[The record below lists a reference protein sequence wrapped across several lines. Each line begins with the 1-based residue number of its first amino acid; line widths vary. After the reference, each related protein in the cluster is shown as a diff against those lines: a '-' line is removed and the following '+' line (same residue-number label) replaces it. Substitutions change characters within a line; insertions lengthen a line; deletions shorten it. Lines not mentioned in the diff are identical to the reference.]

1 LDVVYLLQ
9 NTNYS
14 IYPKLLVYTT
24 YLKIIE
30 PMEEIFLKNF
40 SIRKKILTLIT
51 SAVIFLLILSGT
63 GFYYINDMAKK
74 SKEMYDESLLPIQ
87 HLGQIRTDIRAMD
100 AFVLELM
107 ITMDTK
113 RNAELQANI
122 QERAKNIEEAIVKF
136 EDTYSGNED
145 KRKLLESI
153 KSNLDGYFSTM
164 TEVIDLASKNRNK
177 EAYSLYTTSM
187 HDFREKVASDAR
199 DLMTIC
205 SEDAKQLN
213 KENEQSLYT
222 TMLISAIL
230 TVLAII
236 SFITLATWIGRLI
249 VNPVKELQANM
260 LKAGDGDLTVQGTYS
275 SKDEIG
281 QLTQSFNS
289 MINNIRNTVTK
300 VTETANHVAAA
311 SEELNANAAET
322 TKATEMVANTM
333 ETIAHGSVE
342 QLKNVSNTFNTVN
355 ELSTG
360 VQQVA
365 GNAQSVSELSK
376 DSLSLVINGM
386 NAANQ
391 MNVQMIDITDRVKGL
406 SEVVDLLGKRSYE
419 IGQIIDSITAIA
431 EQTNLLALNAAIEAA
446 RAGEHGKGFAV
457 VADEVRKLAEQS
469 AVSSNQIEVLISETQ
484 KDTQKAVES
493 MKLVTTEVTE
503 GIKTTE
509 NTRTT
514 FASIQSAIQSVS
526 MQVEEVSAAVE
537 QMAAGTEEIVGS
549 MNTIHSVTQSTTAGT
564 ESVSATSEEQ
574 MASMEEI
581 SSSAYALANLAE
593 ELRDLAAQFRV

>member
-1 LDVVYLLQ
+1 MKNL
-9 NTNYS
+9 S
-14 IYPKLLVYTT
+14 I
-24 YLKIIE
+24 
-30 PMEEIFLKNF
+30 
-40 SIRKKILTLIT
+40 KKKMLTLIT
-51 SAVIFLLILSGT
+51 SAVIFLLIISGV
-63 GFYYINDMAKK
+63 GLYYINDMAKK
-74 SKEMYDESLLPIQ
+74 TNEMYDESLLPIQ
-87 HLGQIRTDIRAMD
+87 YIGQLRTDIRAMD
-100 AFVLELM
+100 SFVLELM
-107 ITMDTK
+107 INMDK
-113 RNAELQANI
+113 NRNTELQNNI
-122 QERAKNIEEAIVKF
+122 SERVEKIKDSIMKF
-136 EDTYSGNED
+136 EATYSGHED
-145 KRKLLESI
+145 ERKLFESL
-153 KSNLDGYFSTM
+153 KSNLDEYFGTM
-164 TEVIDLASKNRNK
+164 TEVIDLASKNRNE

-187 HDFREKVASDAR
+187 HDSREKVATNAR
-199 DLMTIC
+199 DLMTIS

-213 KENEQSLYT
+213 EANKQSLFT
-222 TMLISAIL
+222 TILISNIL
-230 TVLAII
+230 SGVAII
-236 SFITLATWIGRLI
+236 FFIILATWIRRLI

-300 VTETANHVAAA
+300 VTETANQVAAA
-311 SEELNANAAET
+311 SEELNVNAAET
-322 TKATEMVANTM
+322 TKATEMVASTM

-342 QLKNVSNTFNTVN
+342 QLNNVSNTFNTVN

-365 GNAQSVSELSK
+365 GNAQAVTELSG
-376 DSLSLVINGM
+376 DSFSLVINGI
-386 NAANQ
+386 NAADQ
-391 MNVQMIDITDRVKGL
+391 MNQQMMDITERVNGL
-406 SEVVDLLGKRSYE
+406 SDVVDLLGKRSND
-419 IGQIIDSITAIA
+419 IGQIIDSISAIA

-493 MKLVTTEVTE
+493 MNLVTAGVNE

-514 FASIQSAIQSVS
+514 FSAIQGAFQRVT
-526 MQVEEVSAAVE
+526 MQVEEVSAMVE
-537 QMAAGTEEIVGS
+537 QMATGTEEIVGS
-549 MNTIHSVTQSTTAGT
+549 MNTIHSITKSTTAGT
-564 ESVSATSEEQ
+564 ESISAATEEQ
-574 MASMEEI
+574 TASMEEI

>member
-1 LDVVYLLQ
+1 
-9 NTNYS
+9 
-14 IYPKLLVYTT
+14 
-24 YLKIIE
+24 
-30 PMEEIFLKNF
+30 MKNF
-40 SIRKKILTLIT
+40 SIKQKILTLIT
-51 SAVIFLLILSGT
+51 SAVIFLLIISGG

-74 SKEMYDESLLPIQ
+74 SSVMYEESLLPIQ
-87 HLGQIRTDIRAMD
+87 YLGQIRTDIRAMD
-100 AFVLELM
+100 SFVLELM

-113 RNAELQANI
+113 RNTELKANVT
-122 QERAKNIEEAIVKF
+122 ERSQNIEESIVEFK
-136 EDTYSGNED
+136 DSYSGNED
-145 KRKLLESI
+145 ERKLLESI
-153 KSNLDGYFSTM
+153 QSNLDGYFSTM
-164 TEVIDLASKNRNK
+164 TEVIDLASKNRND

-187 HDFREKVASDAR
+187 QDFREKVANDAR
-199 DLMTIC
+199 DLMIIC

-213 KENEQSLYT
+213 KANEQSLYT

-236 SFITLATWIGRLI
+236 FFITLATWISRLI

-260 LKAGDGDLTVQGTYS
+260 LQAGDGDLTVQGTYS

-281 QLTQSFNS
+281 QLTQSFNT

-342 QLKNVSNTFNTVN
+342 QLKNVSNTANTVN

-365 GNAQSVSELSK
+365 GNAQAVSELSG

-391 MNVQMIDITDRVKGL
+391 MNQQMMDITERVNGL
-406 SEVVDLLGKRSYE
+406 SEVVDLLGKRSNE

-493 MKLVTTEVTE
+493 MKLVTAEITE

-514 FASIQSAIQSVS
+514 FASIQDAIQSVT

-549 MNTIHSVTQSTTAGT
+549 MNTIHSISKSTTAGT
-564 ESVSATSEEQ
+564 ESISATTEEQ

-593 ELRDLAAQFRV
+593 ELRDLAGQFRV

>member
-1 LDVVYLLQ
+1 
-9 NTNYS
+9 
-14 IYPKLLVYTT
+14 
-24 YLKIIE
+24 
-30 PMEEIFLKNF
+30 MEEIFLKNL

-51 SAVIFLLILSGT
+51 SAVIFLLIISGG
-63 GFYYINDMAKK
+63 GFYYINNMAKK
-74 SKEMYDESLLPIQ
+74 STEMYDESLLPIQ
-87 HLGQIRTDIRAMD
+87 YIGQIRIDIRAMD
-100 AFVLELM
+100 SFILELM
-107 ITMDTK
+107 ITLDTK
-113 RNAELQANI
+113 RNAQLQANI
-122 QERAKNIEEAIVKF
+122 TDRAQSIKEAIVNF
-136 EDTYSGNED
+136 EDTYSGSKD
-145 KRKLLESI
+145 KQKLLESI

-164 TEVIDLASKNRNK
+164 TEVIDLASKNRNE
-177 EAYSLYTTSM
+177 EAYSKYTTAM
-187 HDFREKVASDAR
+187 DDFREKVATDAR

-205 SEDAKQLN
+205 SEDAKQLDEEN
-213 KENEQSLYT
+213 KQSLFT
-222 TMLISAIL
+222 TILVSATL

-236 SFITLATWIGRLI
+236 LFITLATWIGRLI
-249 VNPVKELQANM
+249 VNPIKELQANM

-311 SEELNANAAET
+311 SEELNVNAAET

-342 QLKNVSNTFNTVN
+342 QLNSVSNTVNTVN

-365 GNAQSVSELSK
+365 GNAQAVTELSG
-376 DSLSLVINGM
+376 DSLSLVINGI

-391 MNVQMIDITDRVKGL
+391 MNQQMLDITERVNGL
-406 SEVVDLLGKRSYE
+406 SEVVDLLGKRSND

-431 EQTNLLALNAAIEAA
+431 QQTNLLALNAAIEAA
-446 RAGEHGKGFAV
+446 RAGEHGNGFAV

-484 KDTQKAVES
+484 KDTLKAVES
-493 MKLVTTEVTE
+493 MKLVTVGVNE

-514 FASIQSAIQSVS
+514 FASIQGAIQSVT

-537 QMAAGTEEIVGS
+537 QMAAGTEEIVSS
-549 MNTIHSVTQSTTAGT
+549 MNTIHSITKSTTAGT
-564 ESVSATSEEQ
+564 ESISATTEEQ
-574 MASMEEI
+574 TASMEEI
-581 SSSAYALANLAE
+581 SSSANTLANMAE

>member
-1 LDVVYLLQ
+1 
-9 NTNYS
+9 
-14 IYPKLLVYTT
+14 
-24 YLKIIE
+24 
-30 PMEEIFLKNF
+30 LKNL

-51 SAVIFLLILSGT
+51 SAVIFLLIISGV
-63 GFYYINDMAKK
+63 GFYYIEDMAKK
-74 SKEMYDESLLPIQ
+74 SSQMYDKSLLPIQ
-87 HLGQIRTDIRAMD
+87 YIGQLRADIRAID
-100 AFVLELM
+100 SFVLELM
-107 ITMDTK
+107 ITTDAN
-113 RNAELQANI
+113 RNTDLQTNI
-122 QERAKNIEEAIVKF
+122 SERTEKLNDSIMKF
-136 EDTYSGNED
+136 EASYNGNED

-164 TEVIDLASKNRNK
+164 TEVIDLASKNRNE
-177 EAYSLYTTSM
+177 EAYSLYTTAM
-187 HDFREKVASDAR
+187 GDYREKVANEAR
-199 DLMTIC
+199 NLMTIC

-213 KENEQSLYT
+213 KENKQSLST
-222 TMLISAIL
+222 TILVSAIL
-230 TVLAII
+230 SVLAII
-236 SFITLATWIGRLI
+236 FFITLATWIARLI

-289 MINNIRNTVTK
+289 MLNNIRNTVTK
-300 VTETANHVAAA
+300 VTETANHVAEA
-311 SEELNANAAET
+311 SEELNVNAAET

-342 QLKNVSNTFNTVN
+342 QLNNVSNTVNTVN

-365 GNAQSVSELSK
+365 GNAQAVTELSG
-376 DSLSLVINGM
+376 DSLSLVINGI

-391 MNVQMIDITDRVKGL
+391 MNQQMMDITERVNGL
-406 SEVVDLLGKRSYE
+406 SEVVDLLGKRSND

-446 RAGEHGKGFAV
+446 RAGEHGNGFAV

-493 MKLVTTEVTE
+493 MKLVTAGVNE

-514 FASIQSAIQSVS
+514 FASIQGAIQSVT

-549 MNTIHSVTQSTTAGT
+549 MNTIHSITKSTTAGT
-564 ESVSATSEEQ
+564 ESISATTEEQ
-574 MASMEEI
+574 TASMEEI

>member
-1 LDVVYLLQ
+1 
-9 NTNYS
+9 
-14 IYPKLLVYTT
+14 
-24 YLKIIE
+24 
-30 PMEEIFLKNF
+30 MKNL

-51 SAVIFLLILSGT
+51 SAVVFLLIISFN

-74 SKEMYDESLLPIQ
+74 SSEMYDESLLPIEYISQ
-87 HLGQIRTDIRAMD
+87 LRSNFSDVDSYI
-100 AFVLELM
+100 LELM
-107 ITMDTK
+107 ITKDAN
-113 RNAELQANI
+113 RNTELLANI
-122 QERAKNIEEAIVKF
+122 SKSGESIRDLLIKF
-136 EDTYSGNED
+136 EDSYTGKED
-145 KRKLLESI
+145 EKELLESL

-164 TEVIDLASKNRNK
+164 TNIINLANKNQNE
-177 EAYSLYTTSM
+177 EAYSAYT
-187 HDFREKVASDAR
+187 KASD
-199 DLMTIC
+199 DLIKKVETDTDKLIALC
-205 SEDAKQLN
+205 VDDADQLN
-213 KENEQSLYT
+213 KINEQNQST

-230 TVLAII
+230 SVLAII
-236 SFITLATWIGRLI
+236 FFITLATWIARLI
-249 VNPVKELQANM
+249 VNPLKELQATM

-289 MINNIRNTVTK
+289 MINNIRTTVTK
-300 VTETANHVAAA
+300 VNETANHVASA
-311 SEELNANAAET
+311 SEELNANAEET
-322 TKATEMVANTM
+322 TKATEMVAITM

-342 QLKNVSNTFNTVN
+342 QLNNVSSTVNTVN

-365 GNAQSVSELSK
+365 GNAQAVTELSG
-376 DSLSLVINGM
+376 DSLSLVINGID
-386 NAANQ
+386 AANQ
-391 MNVQMIDITDRVKGL
+391 MNQQMIDITERVNDL
-406 SEVVDLLGKRSYE
+406 SEVVNLLGKRSND

-469 AVSSNQIEVLISETQ
+469 AASSNQIEVLISETQ

-493 MKLVTTEVTE
+493 MKLVTVGVNE

-514 FASIQSAIQSVS
+514 FAAIQGAIQDVT

-549 MNTIHSVTQSTTAGT
+549 MNTIHSITKSTTAGT
-564 ESVSATSEEQ
+564 ESISATTEEQ
-574 MASMEEI
+574 TASMEEI
-581 SSSAYALANLAE
+581 SSSAYALANLAD
-593 ELRDLAAQFRV
+593 ELRNLAAQFRV

>member
-1 LDVVYLLQ
+1 
-9 NTNYS
+9 
-14 IYPKLLVYTT
+14 
-24 YLKIIE
+24 
-30 PMEEIFLKNF
+30 MKNL
-40 SIRKKILTLIT
+40 SIRRKILTLIT
-51 SAVIFLLILSGT
+51 SAVMFLLIISGV
-63 GFYYINDMAKK
+63 GFYYIEDMAKK
-74 SKEMYDESLLPIQ
+74 SSEMYDKSLLPIQ
-87 HLGQIRTDIRAMD
+87 YIGQLRADIRAID
-100 AFVLELM
+100 SFVLELM
-107 ITMDTK
+107 ITTDAN
-113 RNAELQANI
+113 RNTDLQTNI
-122 QERAKNIEEAIVKF
+122 SERTEKLNDSIMKF
-136 EDTYSGNED
+136 EASYNGNED

-164 TEVIDLASKNRNK
+164 TEVIDLASKNRNE
-177 EAYSLYTTSM
+177 EAYSLYTTAM
-187 HDFREKVASDAR
+187 GDFREKVANEAR
-199 DLMTIC
+199 NLMTIC

-213 KENEQSLYT
+213 TENKQSLST
-222 TMLISAIL
+222 TILVSAIL
-230 TVLAII
+230 SVLAII
-236 SFITLATWIGRLI
+236 FFITLATWIARLI

-300 VTETANHVAAA
+300 VSETANHVAEA
-311 SEELNANAAET
+311 SEELNINAAET

-342 QLKNVSNTFNTVN
+342 QLNNVSNTVNTVN

-365 GNAQSVSELSK
+365 GNAQAVTELSG
-376 DSLSLVINGM
+376 DSLSLVINGI

-391 MNVQMIDITDRVKGL
+391 MNQQMMDITERVNGL
-406 SEVVDLLGKRSYE
+406 SEVVDLLGKRSNE

-446 RAGEHGKGFAV
+446 RAGEHGNGFAV

-493 MKLVTTEVTE
+493 MKLVTAGVNE

-514 FASIQSAIQSVS
+514 FASIQGAIQSVT

-549 MNTIHSVTQSTTAGT
+549 MNTIHSITKSTTAGT
-564 ESVSATSEEQ
+564 ESISATTEEQ

>member
-1 LDVVYLLQ
+1 MKNL
-9 NTNYS
+9 S
-14 IYPKLLVYTT
+14 IK
-24 YLKIIE
+24 
-30 PMEEIFLKNF
+30 
-40 SIRKKILTLIT
+40 KKILTLIT
-51 SAVIFLLILSGT
+51 SAVIFLLIISSG

-74 SKEMYDESLLPIQ
+74 SSEMYDESLLPIQ
-87 HLGQIRTDIRAMD
+87 YIGQARTDIRAMD
-100 AFVLELM
+100 SFVLELM
-107 ITMDTK
+107 INTDAND
-113 RNAELQANI
+113 NAELKTMI
-122 QERAKNIEEAIVKF
+122 SERAESIKDSIVKF
-136 EDTYSGNED
+136 EAIYNGDED
-145 KRKLLESI
+145 EQKLLKSL
-153 KSNLDGYFSTM
+153 KSNVDDYFSTM
-164 TEVIDLASKNRNK
+164 ADVIDLASKNRK
-177 EAYSLYTTSM
+177 DEAYSMYTTILD
-187 HDFREKVASDAR
+187 DFAENMASDAR
-199 DLMTIC
+199 NLMTQS
-205 SEDAKQLN
+205 SEDANQLN
-213 KENEQSLYT
+213 EENKQSLFT
-222 TMLISAIL
+222 TMLISSIL
-230 TVLAII
+230 SVVAII
-236 SFITLATWIGRLI
+236 FFTTLAAWIARLI

-260 LKAGDGDLTVQGTYS
+260 LKAGNGDLTVQGTYS

-289 MINNIRNTVTK
+289 MLNNIHNTVTK

-311 SEELNANAAET
+311 SDELNANAAET

-342 QLKNVSNTFNTVN
+342 QLKNISNTFNTVN

-365 GNAQSVSELSK
+365 GNAQAVSELSK
-376 DSLSLVINGM
+376 DSLSLVINGID
-386 NAANQ
+386 AANQ
-391 MNVQMIDITDRVKGL
+391 MNEQMIDITERVNGL

-484 KDTQKAVES
+484 KDTHKAVES

-514 FASIQSAIQSVS
+514 FASIQGAIQSVT

-549 MNTIHSVTQSTTAGT
+549 MNTIHSVSKSTTAGT
-564 ESVSATSEEQ
+564 ESISATTEEQ

>member
-1 LDVVYLLQ
+1 
-9 NTNYS
+9 
-14 IYPKLLVYTT
+14 
-24 YLKIIE
+24 
-30 PMEEIFLKNF
+30 MKNF

-51 SAVIFLLILSGT
+51 SAVIFLLIISGG
-63 GFYYINDMAKK
+63 GFYYINDMAQKTK
-74 SKEMYDESLLPIQ
+74 SMYSESLLPIQ
-87 HLGQIRTDIRAMD
+87 YIGQIRTDTRAMD
-100 AFVLELM
+100 AFLLELM
-107 ITMDTK
+107 ITLDSK

-122 QERAKNIEEAIVKF
+122 TERTQSIEELIGKF
-136 EDTYSGNED
+136 EDSYTGKED
-145 KRKLLESI
+145 EKKLLESI
-153 KSNLDGYFSTM
+153 KSNLDEYISAM
-164 TEVIDLASKNRNK
+164 TEVRDLASKNRNE
-177 EAYSLYTTSM
+177 EAYSLYTTDM
-187 HDFREKVASDAR
+187 DNYREQVATDAR
-199 DLMTIC
+199 NLMTLC
-205 SEDAKQLN
+205 SKDANELN
-213 KENEQSLYT
+213 EANKKSLST
-222 TMLISAIL
+222 TILVTAIL
-230 TVLAII
+230 TIIAII
-236 SFITLATWIGRLI
+236 SFVTLAIWIGRLI
-249 VNPVKELQANM
+249 VNPVKGLQANM
-260 LKAGDGDLTVQGTYS
+260 LKAGEGDLTVQGTYS

-311 SEELNANAAET
+311 SEELNVNAAET

-342 QLKNVSNTFNTVN
+342 QLNNVSNTFNTVN

-365 GNAQSVSELSK
+365 GNAQAVSELSR
-376 DSLSLVINGM
+376 DSLSLVITGI

-391 MNVQMIDITDRVKGL
+391 MNEQMIDITDRVNGL

-493 MKLVTTEVTE
+493 MKLVTTEVTA

-514 FASIQSAIQSVS
+514 FASIQGAIQSVT

-549 MNTIHSVTQSTTAGT
+549 MNTIHSVTKSTTAGT
-564 ESVSATSEEQ
+564 ESISATSEEQ

>member
-1 LDVVYLLQ
+1 
-9 NTNYS
+9 
-14 IYPKLLVYTT
+14 
-24 YLKIIE
+24 
-30 PMEEIFLKNF
+30 LKNL
-40 SIRKKILTLIT
+40 SIRRKILTLIT
-51 SAVIFLLILSGT
+51 SAVIFLLIISGI
-63 GFYYINDMAKK
+63 GFYYIEDMAKK
-74 SKEMYDESLLPIQ
+74 SSQMYDKSLLPIQ
-87 HLGQIRTDIRAMD
+87 YIGQLRADIRAID
-100 AFVLELM
+100 SFVLELM
-107 ITMDTK
+107 ITTDAN
-113 RNAELQANI
+113 RNTDLQANI
-122 QERAKNIEEAIVKF
+122 SERTEKLNDSIMKF
-136 EDTYSGNED
+136 EASYNGNED

-153 KSNLDGYFSTM
+153 KSNLDSYFSTM
-164 TEVIDLASKNRNK
+164 TEVIDLASKNRNE
-177 EAYSLYTTSM
+177 EAYSLYTTAM
-187 HDFREKVASDAR
+187 GDYREKVANEAR
-199 DLMTIC
+199 NLMTIC

-213 KENEQSLYT
+213 KENKQSLST
-222 TMLISAIL
+222 TILVSAIL
-230 TVLAII
+230 SVLAII
-236 SFITLATWIGRLI
+236 LFITLATWIARLI

-260 LKAGDGDLTVQGTYS
+260 LKAGDGDLTIQGTYS

-289 MINNIRNTVTK
+289 MLNNIRNTVTK
-300 VTETANHVAAA
+300 VTETANHVAEA
-311 SEELNANAAET
+311 SEELNVNAAET

-342 QLKNVSNTFNTVN
+342 QLNNVSNTVNTVN

-365 GNAQSVSELSK
+365 GNAQAVTELSG
-376 DSLSLVINGM
+376 DSLSMVINGI

-391 MNVQMIDITDRVKGL
+391 MNQQMMDITERVNGL
-406 SEVVDLLGKRSYE
+406 SEVVDLLGKRSND

-446 RAGEHGKGFAV
+446 RAGEHGNGFAV

-493 MKLVTTEVTE
+493 MKLVTAGVNE

-514 FASIQSAIQSVS
+514 FASIQGAIQSVT

-549 MNTIHSVTQSTTAGT
+549 MNTIHSITKSTTAGT
-564 ESVSATSEEQ
+564 ESISATTEEQ

>member
-1 LDVVYLLQ
+1 
-9 NTNYS
+9 
-14 IYPKLLVYTT
+14 
-24 YLKIIE
+24 
-30 PMEEIFLKNF
+30 MKNF
-40 SIRKKILTLIT
+40 SIKQKILTLIT
-51 SAVIFLLILSGT
+51 SAVIFLLIISGG
-63 GFYYINDMAKK
+63 GFYYINDMAKRTK
-74 SKEMYDESLLPIQ
+74 DMYEESLLPIQ
-87 HLGQIRTDIRAMD
+87 YLGQIRTDIRAMD
-100 AFVLELM
+100 SFVLELM

-113 RNAELQANI
+113 RNTELQSNI
-122 QERAKNIEEAIVKF
+122 TDRSQNIEESIVEFK
-136 EDTYSGNED
+136 DSYSGNED
-145 KRKLLESI
+145 ERKLLESI
-153 KSNLDGYFSTM
+153 QSNLDGYFSTM
-164 TEVIDLASKNRNK
+164 TEVVDLASKNRNE

-187 HDFREKVASDAR
+187 QDFREKVANDAR
-199 DLMTIC
+199 DLMIIC
-205 SEDAKQLN
+205 SDDAEQLN
-213 KENEQSLYT
+213 KANEESLYT

-230 TVLAII
+230 TVIAII
-236 SFITLATWIGRLI
+236 FFIALATWISRLI

-281 QLTQSFNS
+281 QLTLSFNS
-289 MINNIRNTVTK
+289 MLNNIRTTVTK

-342 QLKNVSNTFNTVN
+342 QLNNVSNTVNTVN

-365 GNAQSVSELSK
+365 GNAQAVTELSG
-376 DSLSLVINGM
+376 DSLSLVIHGID
-386 NAANQ
+386 AANQ
-391 MNVQMIDITDRVKGL
+391 MNQQMMDITERVNGL
-406 SEVVDLLGKRSYE
+406 SEVVDVLGKRSNE

-469 AVSSNQIEVLISETQ
+469 AISSNQIEVLISETQ

-493 MKLVTTEVTE
+493 MKLVTTGVNE

-514 FASIQSAIQSVS
+514 FASIQDAIQNVT

-549 MNTIHSVTQSTTAGT
+549 MNTIHSITRSTTAGT
-564 ESVSATSEEQ
+564 ESISASSEEQ
-574 MASMEEI
+574 MAAMEEI
-581 SSSAYALANLAE
+581 SSSAYSLASLAE

>member
-1 LDVVYLLQ
+1 
-9 NTNYS
+9 
-14 IYPKLLVYTT
+14 
-24 YLKIIE
+24 
-30 PMEEIFLKNF
+30 MKNL
-40 SIRKKILTLIT
+40 SIRRKILTLIT
-51 SAVIFLLILSGT
+51 SAVIFLLIISGV
-63 GFYYINDMAKK
+63 GFYYIEDMAKK
-74 SKEMYDESLLPIQ
+74 SSQMYDKSLLPIQ
-87 HLGQIRTDIRAMD
+87 YIGQLRADIRAID
-100 AFVLELM
+100 SFVLELM
-107 ITMDTK
+107 ITTDAN
-113 RNAELQANI
+113 RNTDLQTNI
-122 QERAKNIEEAIVKF
+122 SERTEKLNDSIMKF
-136 EDTYSGNED
+136 EASYNGNED

-164 TEVIDLASKNRNK
+164 TEVIDLASKNRNE
-177 EAYSLYTTSM
+177 EAYSLYTTAM
-187 HDFREKVASDAR
+187 GDYREKVANEAR
-199 DLMTIC
+199 NLMTIC

-213 KENEQSLYT
+213 KENKQSLST
-222 TMLISAIL
+222 TILVSAIL
-230 TVLAII
+230 SVLAII
-236 SFITLATWIGRLI
+236 FFITLATWIARLI

-289 MINNIRNTVTK
+289 MLNNIRNTVTK
-300 VTETANHVAAA
+300 VTETANHVAEA
-311 SEELNANAAET
+311 SEELNVNAAET

-342 QLKNVSNTFNTVN
+342 QLNNVSNTVNTVN

-365 GNAQSVSELSK
+365 GNAQAVTELSG
-376 DSLSLVINGM
+376 DSLSLVINGI

-391 MNVQMIDITDRVKGL
+391 MNQQMMDITERVNGL
-406 SEVVDLLGKRSYE
+406 SEVVDLLGKRSND

-446 RAGEHGKGFAV
+446 RAGEHGNGFAV

-493 MKLVTTEVTE
+493 MKLVTAGVNE

-514 FASIQSAIQSVS
+514 FASIQGAIQSVT

-549 MNTIHSVTQSTTAGT
+549 MNTIHSITKSTTAGT
-564 ESVSATSEEQ
+564 ESISATTEEQ
-574 MASMEEI
+574 TASMEEI

>member
-1 LDVVYLLQ
+1 
-9 NTNYS
+9 
-14 IYPKLLVYTT
+14 
-24 YLKIIE
+24 
-30 PMEEIFLKNF
+30 MKNF
-40 SIRKKILTLIT
+40 SIRKKMLTLIT
-51 SAVIFLLILSGT
+51 SAVIFLLIISSV
-63 GFYYINDMAKK
+63 GFYYINDMSEKT
-74 SKEMYDESLLPIQ
+74 SEMYNESLLPIQ
-87 HLGQIRTDIRAMD
+87 YIGQLRTDNRAMD

-107 ITMDTK
+107 ITTDANSDAN

-122 QERAKNIEEAIVKF
+122 TERAQSIKESIVKF
-136 EDTYSGNED
+136 EDSYNGKED
-145 KRKLLESI
+145 ARKLLESL
-153 KSNLDGYFSTM
+153 KSNLDGYKSTM
-164 TEVIDLASKNRNK
+164 TDVIDLASKNQN
-177 EAYSLYTTSM
+177 EDAYSIYSTTL
-187 HDFREKVASDAR
+187 DAFLEKGATDAR
-199 DLMTIC
+199 NLMTLC
-205 SEDAKQLN
+205 SEDAKQIN
-213 KENEQSLYT
+213 KINKQNQFN

-230 TVLAII
+230 SVVAIIFFIILAIWI
-236 SFITLATWIGRLI
+236 SRLI

-281 QLTQSFNS
+281 QLSQSFNS

-333 ETIAHGSVE
+333 ETIAHGSVD
-342 QLKNVSNTFNTVN
+342 QLNSVSNTVNTVN

-365 GNAQSVSELSK
+365 RNAQAVSELSG
-376 DSLSLVINGM
+376 DSLSLVINGID
-386 NAANQ
+386 AANQ
-391 MNVQMIDITDRVKGL
+391 MNQQMMDITERVNGL
-406 SEVVDLLGKRSYE
+406 SEVVYVLGKRSNE

-446 RAGEHGKGFAV
+446 RAGEHGNGFAV

-484 KDTQKAVES
+484 KDTQTAVES
-493 MKLVTTEVTE
+493 MKLVTAEITE

-514 FASIQSAIQSVS
+514 FASIQDAIQSVT

-549 MNTIHSVTQSTTAGT
+549 MNTIHSITKSTSAGT
-564 ESVSATSEEQ
+564 ESISAASEEQ

>member
-1 LDVVYLLQ
+1 
-9 NTNYS
+9 
-14 IYPKLLVYTT
+14 
-24 YLKIIE
+24 
-30 PMEEIFLKNF
+30 MKNL
-40 SIRKKILTLIT
+40 SIRRKILTLIT
-51 SAVIFLLILSGT
+51 SAVMFLLIISGV
-63 GFYYINDMAKK
+63 GFYYIEDMAKK
-74 SKEMYDESLLPIQ
+74 SSEMYDKSLLPIQ
-87 HLGQIRTDIRAMD
+87 YIGQLRADIRAID
-100 AFVLELM
+100 SFVLELM
-107 ITMDTK
+107 ITTDAN
-113 RNAELQANI
+113 RNTDLQTNI
-122 QERAKNIEEAIVKF
+122 SERTEKLNDSIMKF
-136 EDTYSGNED
+136 EASYNGNED

-164 TEVIDLASKNRNK
+164 TEVIDLASKNRNE
-177 EAYSLYTTSM
+177 EAYSLYTTAM
-187 HDFREKVASDAR
+187 GDYREKVANEAR
-199 DLMTIC
+199 NLMTIC

-213 KENEQSLYT
+213 TENKQSLST
-222 TMLISAIL
+222 TILVSAIL
-230 TVLAII
+230 SVLAII
-236 SFITLATWIGRLI
+236 FFITLATWIARLI

-300 VTETANHVAAA
+300 VTETANHVAEA
-311 SEELNANAAET
+311 SEELNVNAAET

-342 QLKNVSNTFNTVN
+342 QLNNVSNTVNTVN

-365 GNAQSVSELSK
+365 GNAQAVTELSG
-376 DSLSLVINGM
+376 DSLSLVINGI

-391 MNVQMIDITDRVKGL
+391 MNQQMMDITERVNGL
-406 SEVVDLLGKRSYE
+406 SEVVDLLGKRSND
-419 IGQIIDSITAIA
+419 IGQIIDSITTIA

-446 RAGEHGKGFAV
+446 RAGEHGNGFAV

-469 AVSSNQIEVLISETQ
+469 AVSSSQIEVLISETQ
-484 KDTQKAVES
+484 KDTQNAVES
-493 MKLVTTEVTE
+493 MKLVTAGVNE

-514 FASIQSAIQSVS
+514 FASIQGAIQSVT

-549 MNTIHSVTQSTTAGT
+549 MNTIHSITKSTTSGT
-564 ESVSATSEEQ
+564 ESISATTEEQ

>member
-1 LDVVYLLQ
+1 
-9 NTNYS
+9 
-14 IYPKLLVYTT
+14 
-24 YLKIIE
+24 
-30 PMEEIFLKNF
+30 MKNL

-51 SAVIFLLILSGT
+51 SAVIFLLIISGG
-63 GFYYINDMAKK
+63 GFYNINDMAKR
-74 SKEMYDESLLPIQ
+74 SSEMYDESLLPIQ
-87 HLGQIRTDIRAMD
+87 YIGQIRTDNRAMD

-107 ITMDTK
+107 ITLDPK

-122 QERAKNIEEAIVKF
+122 TERAQSIKESIVKF
-136 EDTYSGNED
+136 EDSYNGQENE
-145 KRKLLESI
+145 RKLLESL
-153 KSNLDGYFSTM
+153 KSNLDGYMSAM
-164 TEVIDLASKNRNK
+164 TDVIDLAGKNQN
-177 EAYSLYTTSM
+177 EDAYSIYSTTL
-187 HDFREKVASDAR
+187 DAFLEKAAADAR
-199 DLMTIC
+199 NLMTLC
-205 SEDAKQLN
+205 SEDANKLN
-213 KENEQSLYT
+213 EENKQSLFT
-222 TMLISAIL
+222 TMIISAIL
-230 TVLAII
+230 SVVAII
-236 SFITLATWIGRLI
+236 FFITLATWIGRLI

-311 SEELNANAAET
+311 SEELNVNAAET
-322 TKATEMVANTM
+322 TKATEMVASTM

-342 QLKNVSNTFNTVN
+342 QLNNVSNTVNTVN

-365 GNAQSVSELSK
+365 GNAQAVTELSG
-376 DSLSLVINGM
+376 DSLSLVINGI

-391 MNVQMIDITDRVKGL
+391 MNQQMIDITDRVKGL
-406 SEVVDLLGKRSYE
+406 SEVVDLLGKRSNE

-484 KDTQKAVES
+484 KDTHKAVES
-493 MKLVTTEVTE
+493 MKLVTAEVTE

-514 FASIQSAIQSVS
+514 FASIQGAIQSVT

-549 MNTIHSVTQSTTAGT
+549 MNTIHSITKSTTAGT
-564 ESVSATSEEQ
+564 ESISATTEEQ

-593 ELRDLAAQFRV
+593 ELRDMAAQFRV

>member
-1 LDVVYLLQ
+1 MKNL
-9 NTNYS
+9 S
-14 IYPKLLVYTT
+14 IK
-24 YLKIIE
+24 
-30 PMEEIFLKNF
+30 
-40 SIRKKILTLIT
+40 RKILTLIT
-51 SAVIFLLILSGT
+51 SAVIFLLIISGG

-74 SKEMYDESLLPIQ
+74 SSEMYNELLLPIQ
-87 HLGQIRTDIRAMD
+87 NIGEIRTDIRAMD
-100 AFVLELM
+100 SFILELM
-107 ITMDTK
+107 ITKDAN
-113 RNAELQANI
+113 RNADLQTNI
-122 QERAKNIEEAIVKF
+122 SERAESIKDSIVKF
-136 EDTYSGNED
+136 EASFNENED
-145 KRKLLESI
+145 EQKLLESL
-153 KSNLDGYFSTM
+153 KSNVDGYLSTM
-164 TEVIDLASKNRNK
+164 ADVIDLASQNQND
-177 EAYSLYTTSM
+177 EAYSMYTTTLF
-187 HDFREKVASDAR
+187 DFGVNMASDAR
-199 DLMTIC
+199 NLMTLC
-205 SEDAKQLN
+205 SEHANQLN
-213 KENEQSLYT
+213 ETNKQNQFT
-222 TMLISAIL
+222 TMLITVIL
-230 TVLAII
+230 SVVAII
-236 SFITLATWIGRLI
+236 LFITLALWIGRLI

-281 QLTQSFNS
+281 QLTQSFNT

-342 QLKNVSNTFNTVN
+342 QLNNVSNTVNTVN

-365 GNAQSVSELSK
+365 GNAQAVSELSG
-376 DSLSLVINGM
+376 DSLSLVINGI

-391 MNVQMIDITDRVKGL
+391 MNQQMMDITERVKGL
-406 SEVVDLLGKRSYE
+406 SEVVDLLGKRSNE
-419 IGQIIDSITAIA
+419 IGQIIDSITEIA

-446 RAGEHGKGFAV
+446 RAGDHGKGFAV

-484 KDTQKAVES
+484 KDTHKAVES
-493 MKLVTTEVTE
+493 MKLVTTEVKE

-514 FASIQSAIQSVS
+514 FASIQGAIQSVT

-549 MNTIHSVTQSTTAGT
+549 MNTIHSITKSTTAGT
-564 ESVSATSEEQ
+564 ETISATSEEQ

>member
-1 LDVVYLLQ
+1 
-9 NTNYS
+9 
-14 IYPKLLVYTT
+14 
-24 YLKIIE
+24 
-30 PMEEIFLKNF
+30 MKNL

-51 SAVIFLLILSGT
+51 SAVAFLLIISFD

-74 SKEMYDESLLPIQ
+74 SSEMYDESLLPIQ
-87 HLGQIRTDIRAMD
+87 YIGQLRSDMGDID
-100 AFVLELM
+100 SYILELM
-107 ITMDTK
+107 ITTDAN
-113 RNAELQANI
+113 RNTELQAHI
-122 QERAKNIEEAIVKF
+122 SKSSESIKDLLMKF
-136 EDTYSGNED
+136 EDSYTGKED
-145 KRKLLESI
+145 EQKLVESL
-153 KSNLDGYFSTM
+153 KSNRDRYFNTM
-164 TEVIDLASKNRNK
+164 ADIIDLASKNRNE
-177 EAYSLYTTSM
+177 EAYSLYTKVS
-187 HDFREKVASDAR
+187 DDLIEKVETDT
-199 DLMTIC
+199 DKLMTLC
-205 SEDAKQLN
+205 ADDADQLN
-213 KENEQSLYT
+213 KINEENQST

-230 TVLAII
+230 SVLAII
-236 SFITLATWIGRLI
+236 FFITLAAWIARLI

-289 MINNIRNTVTK
+289 MLNNIRNTVTK
-300 VTETANHVAAA
+300 VTETANHVASA

-322 TKATEMVANTM
+322 TKATEMVASTM

-342 QLKNVSNTFNTVN
+342 QLNNVSNTVNTVN

-360 VQQVA
+360 VQQIA
-365 GNAQSVSELSK
+365 GNAQAVTELSG
-376 DSLSLVINGM
+376 DSLSLVINGID
-386 NAANQ
+386 AANQ
-391 MNVQMIDITDRVKGL
+391 MNQQMMDITERVNGL
-406 SEVVDLLGKRSYE
+406 SEVVDVLGKRSND

-431 EQTNLLALNAAIEAA
+431 QQTNLLALNAAIEAA
-446 RAGEHGKGFAV
+446 RAGEHGNGFAV

-493 MKLVTTEVTE
+493 MKLVTAGVNE

-514 FASIQSAIQSVS
+514 FASIQGAIQNVT
-526 MQVEEVSAAVE
+526 MQVETVSAAVQ

-549 MNTIHSVTQSTTAGT
+549 MNTVHSITQSTTAST
-564 ESVSATSEEQ
+564 KSISATTEEQ
-574 MASMEEI
+574 TASMEEI

-593 ELRDLAAQFRV
+593 ELRGLAAQFRV

>member
-1 LDVVYLLQ
+1 
-9 NTNYS
+9 
-14 IYPKLLVYTT
+14 
-24 YLKIIE
+24 
-30 PMEEIFLKNF
+30 MEEIFLKNL

-51 SAVIFLLILSGT
+51 SAVAFLLIISFD

-74 SKEMYDESLLPIQ
+74 SSEMYDESLLPIEYISQ
-87 HLGQIRTDIRAMD
+87 LRSNFSDVDSYI
-100 AFVLELM
+100 LELM
-107 ITMDTK
+107 ITKDAN
-113 RNAELQANI
+113 RNTELLANI
-122 QERAKNIEEAIVKF
+122 SKSGESIRDLLIKF
-136 EDTYSGNED
+136 EDSYTGKED
-145 KRKLLESI
+145 EKELLESL

-164 TEVIDLASKNRNK
+164 TNIINLANKNQNE
-177 EAYSLYTTSM
+177 EAYSAYT
-187 HDFREKVASDAR
+187 KASD
-199 DLMTIC
+199 DLIKKVETDTDKLIALC
-205 SEDAKQLN
+205 VDDADQLN
-213 KENEQSLYT
+213 KINEQNQST

-230 TVLAII
+230 SVLAII
-236 SFITLATWIGRLI
+236 FFITLATWIARLI
-249 VNPVKELQANM
+249 VNPVKELQATM

-289 MINNIRNTVTK
+289 MLNNIRNTVTK
-300 VTETANHVAAA
+300 VNETANHVASA
-311 SEELNANAAET
+311 SEELNANAEET
-322 TKATEMVANTM
+322 TKATEMVAITM

-342 QLKNVSNTFNTVN
+342 QLNNVSSTVNTVN

-365 GNAQSVSELSK
+365 GNAQAVTELSG
-376 DSLSLVINGM
+376 DSLSLVINGID
-386 NAANQ
+386 AANQ
-391 MNVQMIDITDRVKGL
+391 MNQQMIDITERVNDL
-406 SEVVDLLGKRSYE
+406 SEVVNLLGKRSND

-469 AVSSNQIEVLISETQ
+469 AASSNKIEVLISETQ

-493 MKLVTTEVTE
+493 MKLVTVGVNE

-514 FASIQSAIQSVS
+514 FAAIQGAIQDVT

-549 MNTIHSVTQSTTAGT
+549 MNTIHSITKSTTAGT
-564 ESVSATSEEQ
+564 ESISATTEEQ
-574 MASMEEI
+574 TASMEEI
-581 SSSAYALANLAE
+581 SSSAYALANLAD
-593 ELRDLAAQFRV
+593 ELRNLAAQFRV

>member
-1 LDVVYLLQ
+1 
-9 NTNYS
+9 
-14 IYPKLLVYTT
+14 
-24 YLKIIE
+24 
-30 PMEEIFLKNF
+30 MKNL

-51 SAVIFLLILSGT
+51 SAVAFLLIISFD

-74 SKEMYDESLLPIQ
+74 SSEMYDESLLPIQ
-87 HLGQIRTDIRAMD
+87 YISQLGSNFSDVDSYI
-100 AFVLELM
+100 LELM
-107 ITMDTK
+107 ITTDAN
-113 RNAELQANI
+113 RNTELQTNI
-122 QERAKNIEEAIVKF
+122 SKSGESIRDLLIKF
-136 EDTYSGNED
+136 EDSYTGKDDE
-145 KRKLLESI
+145 KELLESL

-164 TEVIDLASKNRNK
+164 KNIINLANNNQNE
-177 EAYSLYTTSM
+177 EAYSAYT
-187 HDFREKVASDAR
+187 KASD
-199 DLMTIC
+199 DLIKKVETDTDKLISLC
-205 SEDAKQLN
+205 VDDADQLN
-213 KENEQSLYT
+213 KINEQNQST

-230 TVLAII
+230 SVLAII
-236 SFITLATWIGRLI
+236 FFITLATWIARLI
-249 VNPVKELQANM
+249 VNPVKELQATM

-300 VTETANHVAAA
+300 VNETANHVAAA
-311 SEELNANAAET
+311 SEELNANAEET
-322 TKATEMVANTM
+322 TKATEMVAITM

-342 QLKNVSNTFNTVN
+342 QLNNVSSTVNTVN

-365 GNAQSVSELSK
+365 GNAQAVTELSG

-386 NAANQ
+386 NAADQ
-391 MNVQMIDITDRVKGL
+391 MNQQMMDITERVNDL
-406 SEVVDLLGKRSYE
+406 SEVVNLLGKRSND

-469 AVSSNQIEVLISETQ
+469 AASSNKIEVLISETQ

-493 MKLVTTEVTE
+493 MKLVTVGVNE

-514 FASIQSAIQSVS
+514 FAAIQGAIQDVT

-549 MNTIHSVTQSTTAGT
+549 MNTIHSITKSTTAGT
-564 ESVSATSEEQ
+564 ESISATTEEQ
-574 MASMEEI
+574 TASMEEI
-581 SSSAYALANLAE
+581 SSSAYALANLAD

>member
-1 LDVVYLLQ
+1 
-9 NTNYS
+9 
-14 IYPKLLVYTT
+14 
-24 YLKIIE
+24 
-30 PMEEIFLKNF
+30 MKNL

-51 SAVIFLLILSGT
+51 SAVIFLLIISGV
-63 GFYYINDMAKK
+63 GFYYIEDMAKK
-74 SKEMYDESLLPIQ
+74 SSEMYDKSLLPIQ
-87 HLGQIRTDIRAMD
+87 YIGQLRTDIRAID
-100 AFVLELM
+100 SFVLELM
-107 ITMDTK
+107 ITTDAN
-113 RNAELQANI
+113 RNTDLQTNI
-122 QERAKNIEEAIVKF
+122 SERTEKLNDSIMKF
-136 EDTYSGNED
+136 EASYNGNED

-164 TEVIDLASKNRNK
+164 TEVIDLASKNRNE
-177 EAYSLYTTSM
+177 EAYSLYTTAM
-187 HDFREKVASDAR
+187 GDYREKVANEAR
-199 DLMTIC
+199 NLMTIC

-213 KENEQSLYT
+213 KENKQSLST
-222 TMLISAIL
+222 TILVSAIL
-230 TVLAII
+230 SVLAII
-236 SFITLATWIGRLI
+236 FFITLATWIARLI

-300 VTETANHVAAA
+300 VTETANHVAEA
-311 SEELNANAAET
+311 SEELNVNAAET

-342 QLKNVSNTFNTVN
+342 QLNNVSNTVNTVN

-365 GNAQSVSELSK
+365 GNAQAVTELSGE
-376 DSLSLVINGM
+376 SLSLVINGIT
-386 NAANQ
+386 AANQ
-391 MNVQMIDITDRVKGL
+391 MNQQIMDITERVNGL
-406 SEVVDLLGKRSYE
+406 SEVVDLLGKRSND

-446 RAGEHGKGFAV
+446 RAGEHGNGFAV

-493 MKLVTTEVTE
+493 MKLVTAGVNE

-514 FASIQSAIQSVS
+514 FASIQGAIQSVT

-549 MNTIHSVTQSTTAGT
+549 MNTIHSITKSTTAGT
-564 ESVSATSEEQ
+564 ESISATTEEQ

>member
-1 LDVVYLLQ
+1 
-9 NTNYS
+9 
-14 IYPKLLVYTT
+14 
-24 YLKIIE
+24 
-30 PMEEIFLKNF
+30 MRNF

-51 SAVIFLLILSGT
+51 SAVIFLLIISG
-63 GFYYINDMAKK
+63 GSFYYINDMAKK
-74 SKEMYDESLLPIQ
+74 SSKMYDESLLPIQ
-87 HLGQIRTDIRAMD
+87 YIGLLGTDISEID
-100 AFVLELM
+100 SNILELM
-107 ITMDTK
+107 ITTDAN
-113 RNAELQANI
+113 RNTELQA
-122 QERAKNIEEAIVKF
+122 AISDRRESIKDLLKKF
-136 EDTYSGNED
+136 EDSYSGKED
-145 KRKLLESI
+145 EQKLLESLTF
-153 KSNLDGYFSTM
+153 NLDGYLNSM
-164 TEVIDLASKNRNK
+164 TDIVDLASKNQNK
-177 EAYSLYTTSM
+177 EAYSVYIGTS
-187 HDFREKVASDAR
+187 DDLRKKVVSDA
-199 DLMTIC
+199 DKLMDQC
-205 SEDAKQLN
+205 SSDADQLN
-213 KENEQSLYT
+213 KENKQSLST

-230 TVLAII
+230 SVVAII
-236 SFITLATWIGRLI
+236 LFITLATWIARLI
-249 VNPVKELQANM
+249 VNPVKEMQANM

-300 VTETANHVAAA
+300 VTETANHVASA

-333 ETIAHGSVE
+333 ETIAHGSIE
-342 QLKNVSNTFNTVN
+342 QLNNVSNTVNTIN

-365 GNAQSVSELSK
+365 GNAQAVSALSG
-376 DSLSLVINGM
+376 DSLTLVINGID
-386 NAANQ
+386 AANQ
-391 MNVQMIDITDRVKGL
+391 MNQQMTDITVQVNGL
-406 SEVVDLLGKRSYE
+406 SEIVDLLGKRSNE

-469 AVSSNQIEVLISETQ
+469 AVSSNQIEMLISETQ
-484 KDTQKAVES
+484 KDTHKAVES
-493 MKLVTTEVTE
+493 MKLVTAEITE

-514 FASIQSAIQSVS
+514 FASIQDAIQSVT

-549 MNTIHSVTQSTTAGT
+549 MNTIHSITKSTTAGT
-564 ESVSATSEEQ
+564 ENISATSEEQ
-574 MASMEEI
+574 IASMQEI

-593 ELRDLAAQFRV
+593 ELRDLASQFRV

>member
-1 LDVVYLLQ
+1 
-9 NTNYS
+9 
-14 IYPKLLVYTT
+14 
-24 YLKIIE
+24 
-30 PMEEIFLKNF
+30 MEEIFLKNL

-51 SAVIFLLILSGT
+51 SAVAFLLIISFN

-74 SKEMYDESLLPIQ
+74 SSEMYDESLLPIEYISQ
-87 HLGQIRTDIRAMD
+87 LRSNFSDVDSYI
-100 AFVLELM
+100 LELM
-107 ITMDTK
+107 ITKDAN
-113 RNAELQANI
+113 RNTELLANI
-122 QERAKNIEEAIVKF
+122 SKSGESIRDLLIKF
-136 EDTYSGNED
+136 EDSYTGKED
-145 KRKLLESI
+145 EKELLESL

-164 TEVIDLASKNRNK
+164 TNIINLANKNQNE
-177 EAYSLYTTSM
+177 EAYSAYT
-187 HDFREKVASDAR
+187 KASD
-199 DLMTIC
+199 DLIKKVETDTDKLIALC
-205 SEDAKQLN
+205 VDDADQLN
-213 KENEQSLYT
+213 KINEQNQST

-230 TVLAII
+230 SVLAII
-236 SFITLATWIGRLI
+236 FFITLATWIARLI
-249 VNPVKELQANM
+249 VNPVKELQATM

-289 MINNIRNTVTK
+289 MLNNIRNTVTK
-300 VTETANHVAAA
+300 VNETANHVASA
-311 SEELNANAAET
+311 SEELNANAEET
-322 TKATEMVANTM
+322 TKATEMVAITM

-342 QLKNVSNTFNTVN
+342 QLNNVSSTVNTVN

-365 GNAQSVSELSK
+365 GNAQAVTELSG
-376 DSLSLVINGM
+376 DSLSLVINGID
-386 NAANQ
+386 AANQ
-391 MNVQMIDITDRVKGL
+391 MNQQMIDITERVNDL
-406 SEVVDLLGKRSYE
+406 SEVVNLLGKRSND

-469 AVSSNQIEVLISETQ
+469 AASSNKIEVLISETQ

-493 MKLVTTEVTE
+493 MKLVTVGVNE

-514 FASIQSAIQSVS
+514 FAAIQGAIQDVT

-549 MNTIHSVTQSTTAGT
+549 MNTIHSITKSTTAGT
-564 ESVSATSEEQ
+564 ESISATTEEQ
-574 MASMEEI
+574 TASMEEI
-581 SSSAYALANLAE
+581 SSSAYALANLAD
-593 ELRDLAAQFRV
+593 ELRNLAAQFRV

>member
-1 LDVVYLLQ
+1 
-9 NTNYS
+9 
-14 IYPKLLVYTT
+14 
-24 YLKIIE
+24 
-30 PMEEIFLKNF
+30 MKNL

-51 SAVIFLLILSGT
+51 SAVAFLLIISFD

-74 SKEMYDESLLPIQ
+74 SSEMYDESLLPIQ
-87 HLGQIRTDIRAMD
+87 YISHLRSDFSDVDSYI
-100 AFVLELM
+100 LELM
-107 ITMDTK
+107 ITTDAN
-113 RNAELQANI
+113 RNTELQANI
-122 QERAKNIEEAIVKF
+122 SKSGESIRDLIIKF
-136 EDTYSGNED
+136 EDSYTGKED
-145 KRKLLESI
+145 EKKLLESL

-164 TEVIDLASKNRNK
+164 TNIINLANKNQNE
-177 EAYSLYTTSM
+177 EAYSAYTKAS
-187 HDFREKVASDAR
+187 DNLIEKVETDTDKLLALCADDA
-199 DLMTIC
+199 D
-205 SEDAKQLN
+205 QLN
-213 KENEQSLYT
+213 KINEQNQST

-230 TVLAII
+230 SVIAII
-236 SFITLATWIGRLI
+236 FFITLATWIARLI
-249 VNPVKELQANM
+249 VNPIKELQATM

-289 MINNIRNTVTK
+289 MLNNIRNTVKK
-300 VTETANHVAAA
+300 VNETANHVASA

-322 TKATEMVANTM
+322 TKATEMIASTM
-333 ETIAHGSVE
+333 ETIAYGSVE
-342 QLKNVSNTFNTVN
+342 QLNNVSSTVNTVN

-360 VQQVA
+360 VQQIA
-365 GNAQSVSELSK
+365 GNAQAVTELSG
-376 DSLSLVINGM
+376 DSLSLVINGID
-386 NAANQ
+386 AANQ
-391 MNVQMIDITDRVKGL
+391 MNQQMMDITERVNGL
-406 SEVVDLLGKRSYE
+406 SEVVDVLGKRSND

-493 MKLVTTEVTE
+493 MKLVTTGVNE

-509 NTRTT
+509 NTRST
-514 FASIQSAIQSVS
+514 FASIQGAIQNVT
-526 MQVEEVSAAVE
+526 MQVETVSAAVE

-549 MNTIHSVTQSTTAGT
+549 MNTIHSVTKSTTAST
-564 ESVSATSEEQ
+564 ESISATTEEQ
-574 MASMEEI
+574 TASMEEI
-581 SSSAYALANLAE
+581 SSSAYALANLAD

>member
-1 LDVVYLLQ
+1 MKNL
-9 NTNYS
+9 S
-14 IYPKLLVYTT
+14 IK
-24 YLKIIE
+24 
-30 PMEEIFLKNF
+30 
-40 SIRKKILTLIT
+40 RKILTLIT
-51 SAVIFLLILSGT
+51 SAVIFLLIISSCS
-63 GFYYINDMAKK
+63 FYYINDMAKK
-74 SKEMYDESLLPIQ
+74 SNAMYNESLLPIQ
-87 HLGQIRTDIRAMD
+87 YIGQLRTDIRAMD
-100 AFVLELM
+100 SFVLELM
-107 ITMDTK
+107 IITTEVTRIADLQTNISK
-113 RNAELQANI
+113 RTESI
-122 QERAKNIEEAIVKF
+122 KDSIVKF
-136 EDTYSGNED
+136 EASYNGNVEE
-145 KRKLLESI
+145 RKLLESLKPNI
-153 KSNLDGYFSTM
+153 DGYFNAM
-164 TEVIDLASKNRNK
+164 TDVIDLASQNKNT
-177 EAYSLYTTSM
+177 EAYSMYITTLA
-187 HDFREKVASDAR
+187 DFRENMANDAR
-199 DLMTIC
+199 DLMTLC
-205 SEDAKQLN
+205 SEHANELN
-213 KENEQSLYT
+213 NINEQNKFT
-222 TMLISAIL
+222 TLLISITL
-230 TVLAII
+230 SVVAII
-236 SFITLATWIGRLI
+236 FFITLATWVVRLI
-249 VNPVKELQANM
+249 VNPIKELQANM

-275 SKDEIG
+275 STDEIG

-342 QLKNVSNTFNTVN
+342 QLNNVSSTVNTVN

-365 GNAQSVSELSK
+365 GNAQAVTELSG
-376 DSLSLVINGM
+376 DSLSLVINGI

-391 MNVQMIDITDRVKGL
+391 MNQQMMDITERVNGL
-406 SEVVDLLGKRSYE
+406 SEVVDVLGKRSNE

-431 EQTNLLALNAAIEAA
+431 EQTNLLSLNAAIEAA

-469 AVSSNQIEVLISETQ
+469 AISSNQIEVLISETQ

-493 MKLVTTEVTE
+493 MKLVTTGVNE

-514 FASIQSAIQSVS
+514 FATIQGAIQSVT

-549 MNTIHSVTQSTTAGT
+549 MNTIHSITKSTTAGT
-564 ESVSATSEEQ
+564 ESISATTEEQ

-593 ELRDLAAQFRV
+593 ELRDMAAQFRV

>member
-1 LDVVYLLQ
+1 
-9 NTNYS
+9 
-14 IYPKLLVYTT
+14 
-24 YLKIIE
+24 
-30 PMEEIFLKNF
+30 MKNL

-51 SAVIFLLILSGT
+51 SAVIFLLIISGV
-63 GFYYINDMAKK
+63 GFYYIEDMAKK
-74 SKEMYDESLLPIQ
+74 SSQMYDKSLLPIQ
-87 HLGQIRTDIRAMD
+87 YIGQLRADIRAID
-100 AFVLELM
+100 SFVLELM
-107 ITMDTK
+107 ITTDAN
-113 RNAELQANI
+113 RNTDLQTNI
-122 QERAKNIEEAIVKF
+122 SERTEKLNDSIMKF
-136 EDTYSGNED
+136 EASYNGNED

-164 TEVIDLASKNRNK
+164 TEVIDLASKNRNE
-177 EAYSLYTTSM
+177 EAYSLYTTAM
-187 HDFREKVASDAR
+187 GDYREKVANEAR
-199 DLMTIC
+199 NLMTIC

-213 KENEQSLYT
+213 KENKQSLST
-222 TMLISAIL
+222 TILVSAIL
-230 TVLAII
+230 SVLAII
-236 SFITLATWIGRLI
+236 FFITLATWIARLI

-289 MINNIRNTVTK
+289 MLNNIRNTVTK
-300 VTETANHVAAA
+300 VTETANHVAEA
-311 SEELNANAAET
+311 SEELNVNAAET

-342 QLKNVSNTFNTVN
+342 QLNNVSNTVNTVN

-365 GNAQSVSELSK
+365 GNAQAVTELSG
-376 DSLSLVINGM
+376 DSLSLVINGI

-391 MNVQMIDITDRVKGL
+391 MNQQMMDITERVNGL
-406 SEVVDLLGKRSYE
+406 SEVVDLLGKRSND

-446 RAGEHGKGFAV
+446 RAGEHGNGFAV

-493 MKLVTTEVTE
+493 MKLVTAGVNE

-514 FASIQSAIQSVS
+514 FASIQGAIQSVT

-549 MNTIHSVTQSTTAGT
+549 MNTIHSRTKSTTAGT
-564 ESVSATSEEQ
+564 ESISATTEEQ
-574 MASMEEI
+574 TASMEEI

>member
-1 LDVVYLLQ
+1 
-9 NTNYS
+9 
-14 IYPKLLVYTT
+14 
-24 YLKIIE
+24 
-30 PMEEIFLKNF
+30 LKNL
-40 SIRKKILTLIT
+40 SIQKKILTLIT
-51 SAVIFLLILSGT
+51 SAVIFLLIISGG
-63 GFYYINDMAKK
+63 GFYNINDMAKR
-74 SKEMYDESLLPIQ
+74 SSEMYDESLLPIQ
-87 HLGQIRTDIRAMD
+87 YIGQTRTDIRAMD
-100 AFVLELM
+100 SFVLELM
-107 ITMDTK
+107 ITTDAND
-113 RNAELQANI
+113 NADLKTMI
-122 QERAKNIEEAIVKF
+122 SERAESIKDSIVKF
-136 EDTYSGNED
+136 EATYSGNED
-145 KRKLLESI
+145 EQKLLESL
-153 KSNLDGYFSTM
+153 KSNVDGYLSTM
-164 TEVIDLASKNRNK
+164 ADVIDLASQNRNA
-177 EAYSLYTTSM
+177 EAYSIYTTTLD
-187 HDFREKVASDAR
+187 DFAENMASDAR
-199 DLMTIC
+199 NLMTQC
-205 SEDAKQLN
+205 SEDANQLN
-213 KENEQSLYT
+213 EANKQSLFT
-222 TMLISAIL
+222 TKLISSIL
-230 TVLAII
+230 SVVAII
-236 SFITLATWIGRLI
+236 FFITLATWIARLI

-281 QLTQSFNS
+281 QLTQSFNT

-311 SEELNANAAET
+311 SEELNANATET
-322 TKATEMVANTM
+322 TKATEMVASTM
-333 ETIAHGSVE
+333 ETIAHESVE
-342 QLKNVSNTFNTVN
+342 QLNNVSNTVNTVN

-365 GNAQSVSELSK
+365 GNAQAVTELSG
-376 DSLSLVINGM
+376 DSLSMVINGI

-391 MNVQMIDITDRVKGL
+391 MNQQMMDITERVNGL
-406 SEVVDLLGKRSYE
+406 SEVVDLLGKRSNN

-469 AVSSNQIEVLISETQ
+469 SISSHQIEVLISETQ

-493 MKLVTTEVTE
+493 MKLVTVGVNE

-514 FASIQSAIQSVS
+514 FASIQGAIQSVT

-549 MNTIHSVTQSTTAGT
+549 MNTIHSITKSTTAGT
-564 ESVSATSEEQ
+564 ESVSATTEEQ
-574 MASMEEI
+574 TASMEEI

-593 ELRDLAAQFRV
+593 ELRDLAAQFRI

>member
-1 LDVVYLLQ
+1 
-9 NTNYS
+9 
-14 IYPKLLVYTT
+14 
-24 YLKIIE
+24 
-30 PMEEIFLKNF
+30 MKNL

-51 SAVIFLLILSGT
+51 SAVVFLLIISFD

-74 SKEMYDESLLPIQ
+74 SSEMYDESLLPIQ
-87 HLGQIRTDIRAMD
+87 YIGQLGSNFSDID
-100 AFVLELM
+100 AYILELM
-107 ITMDTK
+107 ITTDAN
-113 RNAELQANI
+113 RNTELQANI
-122 QERAKNIEEAIVKF
+122 SKSGESIRDLLKKF
-136 EDTYSGNED
+136 ENSYTGKED
-145 KRKLLESI
+145 EQKLLESL
-153 KSNLDGYFSTM
+153 KSNLNGYFSTM
-164 TEVIDLASKNRNK
+164 TDIIDLANKNQNK
-177 EAYSLYTTSM
+177 EAYSAYT
-187 HDFREKVASDAR
+187 KASDNLIKKVENDTDKLSALCA
-199 DLMTIC
+199 D
-205 SEDAKQLN
+205 DADQLN
-213 KENEQSLYT
+213 KINEQNQST

-230 TVLAII
+230 SVLAII
-236 SFITLATWIGRLI
+236 FFIALAVWIARLI

-260 LKAGDGDLTVQGTYS
+260 LKAGNGDLTVQGTYS

-311 SEELNANAAET
+311 SDELNANAAET
-322 TKATEMVANTM
+322 TKATEMIASTM
-333 ETIAHGSVE
+333 ETIAYGSVE
-342 QLKNVSNTFNTVN
+342 QLNNVSSTVNTVN

-360 VQQVA
+360 VHQIA
-365 GNAQSVSELSK
+365 GNAQAVTELSG
-376 DSLSLVINGM
+376 DSLSLVINGID
-386 NAANQ
+386 AANQ
-391 MNVQMIDITDRVKGL
+391 MNQQMMDITERVNGL
-406 SEVVDLLGKRSYE
+406 SEVVDVLGKRSND

-484 KDTQKAVES
+484 KDTHKAVES
-493 MKLVTTEVTE
+493 MKLVTAGVNE

-514 FASIQSAIQSVS
+514 FASIQDAIQNVT
-526 MQVEEVSAAVE
+526 MQVETVSAAVE

-549 MNTIHSVTQSTTAGT
+549 MNTIHSITKSTTAGT
-564 ESVSATSEEQ
+564 NSISATTEEQ
-574 MASMEEI
+574 TASMEEI

-593 ELRDLAAQFRV
+593 ELRNLAAQFRV

>member
-1 LDVVYLLQ
+1 
-9 NTNYS
+9 
-14 IYPKLLVYTT
+14 
-24 YLKIIE
+24 
-30 PMEEIFLKNF
+30 MKNF
-40 SIRKKILTLIT
+40 SIKKKILTLIT
-51 SAVIFLLILSGT
+51 SAVIFLLIISGG
-63 GFYYINDMAKK
+63 GFYYINDMAEK
-74 SKEMYDESLLPIQ
+74 SSEMYDESLLPIQ
-87 HLGQIRTDIRAMD
+87 YIGQIRTDIRAMD
-100 AFVLELM
+100 SFVLELM
-107 ITMDTK
+107 ITTDAN
-113 RNAELQANI
+113 RNADLQTNI
-122 QERAKNIEEAIVKF
+122 SDRAESIKDSIVKF
-136 EDTYSGNED
+136 EASYNGIED
-145 KRKLLESI
+145 EQKLLESL
-153 KSNLDGYFSTM
+153 KSNTEGYLSAM
-164 TEVIDLASKNRNK
+164 ADVIDLASQNQND
-177 EAYSLYTTSM
+177 EAYSMYTTTLA
-187 HDFREKVASDAR
+187 DFGENMASDAR
-199 DLMTIC
+199 NIMTLC
-205 SEDAKQLN
+205 SEGAEQLN
-213 KENEQSLYT
+213 EANKQSLFT

-230 TVLAII
+230 SVVAII
-236 SFITLATWIGRLI
+236 FFITLATWIVRLI
-249 VNPVKELQANM
+249 VNPVKELQVNM

-311 SEELNANAAET
+311 SEELNVNAAET
-322 TKATEMVANTM
+322 TKATVMVVNTM

-342 QLKNVSNTFNTVN
+342 QLNNVSNTFNTVN

-365 GNAQSVSELSK
+365 GNAQAVSELSG
-376 DSLSLVINGM
+376 DSLSLVINGI

-391 MNVQMIDITDRVKGL
+391 MNQQMLDITERVKGL
-406 SEVVDLLGKRSYE
+406 SEVVDLLGKRSNE

-446 RAGEHGKGFAV
+446 RAGDHGKGFAV

-469 AVSSNQIEVLISETQ
+469 AVSSNQIEALISETQ
-484 KDTQKAVES
+484 KDTHKAVES
-493 MKLVTTEVTE
+493 MKLVTTEVKE

-514 FASIQSAIQSVS
+514 FASIQGAIQNVT

-549 MNTIHSVTQSTTAGT
+549 MNTIHSITKSTTAGT
-564 ESVSATSEEQ
+564 ESISARSEEQ

>member
-1 LDVVYLLQ
+1 
-9 NTNYS
+9 
-14 IYPKLLVYTT
+14 
-24 YLKIIE
+24 
-30 PMEEIFLKNF
+30 MKNL

-51 SAVIFLLILSGT
+51 SAVAFLLIISFD

-74 SKEMYDESLLPIQ
+74 SSEMYDESLLPIQ
-87 HLGQIRTDIRAMD
+87 YVSQLRTDFSDID
-100 AFVLELM
+100 SYILELM
-107 ITMDTK
+107 ITKDANRIT
-113 RNAELQANI
+113 ELHANI
-122 QERAKNIEEAIVKF
+122 KKSGESIGDLLTKF
-136 EDTYSGNED
+136 EDSYTGKED
-145 KRKLLESI
+145 EQKLLESL

-164 TEVIDLASKNRNK
+164 IDIIDLASKNQNE
-177 EAYSLYTTSM
+177 EAYSVYTKAS
-187 HDFREKVASDAR
+187 DNLIEKVE
-199 DLMTIC
+199 T
-205 SEDAKQLN
+205 DAKKLMALCADDADQLN
-213 KENEQSLYT
+213 KINEQNQST

-230 TVLAII
+230 SVLAII
-236 SFITLATWIGRLI
+236 FFITLATWIARLI

-260 LKAGDGDLTVQGTYS
+260 LKAGDGDLTVQSTYS

-281 QLTQSFNS
+281 QLSLSFNS
-289 MINNIRNTVTK
+289 MINDIRNTVTK

-322 TKATEMVANTM
+322 TKATEMVASTM

-342 QLKNVSNTFNTVN
+342 QLNNVSNTVNTVN

-360 VQQVA
+360 VQQIA
-365 GNAQSVSELSK
+365 GNAQAVTELSG
-376 DSLSLVINGM
+376 DSLSLVINGID
-386 NAANQ
+386 AAHQ
-391 MNVQMIDITDRVKGL
+391 MNQQMMDITERVNGL
-406 SEVVDLLGKRSYE
+406 SEVVDVLGKRSND

-431 EQTNLLALNAAIEAA
+431 QQTNLLALNAAIEAA
-446 RAGEHGKGFAV
+446 RAGEHGNGFAV

-493 MKLVTTEVTE
+493 MKLVTAGVNE

-514 FASIQSAIQSVS
+514 FASIQGAIQNVT
-526 MQVEEVSAAVE
+526 MQVETVSAAVQ

-549 MNTIHSVTQSTTAGT
+549 MNTVHSITQSTTAGT
-564 ESVSATSEEQ
+564 KSISATTEEQ
-574 MASMEEI
+574 TASMEEI

-593 ELRDLAAQFRV
+593 ELRGLAAQFRV

>member
-1 LDVVYLLQ
+1 
-9 NTNYS
+9 
-14 IYPKLLVYTT
+14 
-24 YLKIIE
+24 
-30 PMEEIFLKNF
+30 MKNL

-51 SAVIFLLILSGT
+51 SAVIFLLIISGV
-63 GFYYINDMAKK
+63 GFYYIEDMAKK
-74 SKEMYDESLLPIQ
+74 SSEMYDKSLLPIQ
-87 HLGQIRTDIRAMD
+87 YIGQLRADIRAID
-100 AFVLELM
+100 SFVLELM
-107 ITMDTK
+107 ITTDAN
-113 RNAELQANI
+113 RNTDLQTNI
-122 QERAKNIEEAIVKF
+122 SERTEKLNDSIMKF
-136 EDTYSGNED
+136 EASYNGNED

-164 TEVIDLASKNRNK
+164 TEVIDLASKNRNE
-177 EAYSLYTTSM
+177 EAYSLYTTAM
-187 HDFREKVASDAR
+187 GDYREKVANEAR
-199 DLMTIC
+199 NLMTIC

-213 KENEQSLYT
+213 KENKQSLST
-222 TMLISAIL
+222 TILVSAIL
-230 TVLAII
+230 SVLAII
-236 SFITLATWIGRLI
+236 FFITLATWIARLI

-300 VTETANHVAAA
+300 VTETANHVAEA
-311 SEELNANAAET
+311 SEELNVNAAET

-342 QLKNVSNTFNTVN
+342 QLNNVSNTVNTVN

-365 GNAQSVSELSK
+365 GNAQAVTELSGE
-376 DSLSLVINGM
+376 SLSLVINGI

-391 MNVQMIDITDRVKGL
+391 MNQQMMDITERVNGL
-406 SEVVDLLGKRSYE
+406 SEVVDLLGKRSND

-446 RAGEHGKGFAV
+446 RAGEHGNGFAV

-493 MKLVTTEVTE
+493 MKLVTAGVNE

-514 FASIQSAIQSVS
+514 FASIQGAIQSVT

-549 MNTIHSVTQSTTAGT
+549 MNTIHSITKSTTAGT
-564 ESVSATSEEQ
+564 ESISATTEEQ

>member
-1 LDVVYLLQ
+1 
-9 NTNYS
+9 
-14 IYPKLLVYTT
+14 
-24 YLKIIE
+24 
-30 PMEEIFLKNF
+30 MKNL

-51 SAVIFLLILSGT
+51 SAVIFLLIISGV
-63 GFYYINDMAKK
+63 GFYYIENMAKK
-74 SKEMYDESLLPIQ
+74 SSEMYDKSLLPIQ
-87 HLGQIRTDIRAMD
+87 YIGQLRTDIRAID
-100 AFVLELM
+100 SFVLELM
-107 ITMDTK
+107 ITTDAN
-113 RNAELQANI
+113 RNTDLQTNI
-122 QERAKNIEEAIVKF
+122 SERTEKLNDSIMKF
-136 EDTYSGNED
+136 EASYNGNED

-153 KSNLDGYFSTM
+153 KSSLDGYFSTM
-164 TEVIDLASKNRNK
+164 TEVIDLASKNRNE
-177 EAYSLYTTSM
+177 EAYSLYTTAM
-187 HDFREKVASDAR
+187 GDYREKVANEAR
-199 DLMTIC
+199 NLMTIC

-213 KENEQSLYT
+213 KENKQSLST
-222 TMLISAIL
+222 TILVSAIL
-230 TVLAII
+230 SVLAII
-236 SFITLATWIGRLI
+236 FFITLATWIARLI

-311 SEELNANAAET
+311 SEELNANASET
-322 TKATEMVANTM
+322 TKATEIVANTM

-342 QLKNVSNTFNTVN
+342 QLNNVSNTFNTVN
-355 ELSTG
+355 ELSSG

-365 GNAQSVSELSK
+365 GNAQAVSELSR
-376 DSLSLVINGM
+376 DSLSLVITGI

-391 MNVQMIDITDRVKGL
+391 MNEQMVDITDRVKGL
-406 SEVVDLLGKRSYE
+406 SEVVDLLGKRSND

-493 MKLVTTEVTE
+493 MKLVTAGVNE

-509 NTRTT
+509 NTHTT
-514 FASIQSAIQSVS
+514 FASIQGAIQSVT

-549 MNTIHSVTQSTTAGT
+549 MNTIHSITKSTTAGT
-564 ESVSATSEEQ
+564 ESISATTEEQ

>member
-1 LDVVYLLQ
+1 
-9 NTNYS
+9 
-14 IYPKLLVYTT
+14 
-24 YLKIIE
+24 
-30 PMEEIFLKNF
+30 MKNL
-40 SIRKKILTLIT
+40 SIRRKILTLIT
-51 SAVIFLLILSGT
+51 SAVIFLLIISGV
-63 GFYYINDMAKK
+63 GFYYIEDMAKK
-74 SKEMYDESLLPIQ
+74 SSQMYDKSLLPIQ
-87 HLGQIRTDIRAMD
+87 YIGQLRADIRAID
-100 AFVLELM
+100 SFVLELM
-107 ITMDTK
+107 ITTDAN
-113 RNAELQANI
+113 RNTDLQTNI
-122 QERAKNIEEAIVKF
+122 TERTEKLNDSIMKF
-136 EDTYSGNED
+136 EASYNGNED

-164 TEVIDLASKNRNK
+164 TEVIDLASKNRNE
-177 EAYSLYTTSM
+177 EAYSLYTTAM
-187 HDFREKVASDAR
+187 GDYREKVANEAR
-199 DLMTIC
+199 NLMTIC

-213 KENEQSLYT
+213 KDNKQSLST
-222 TMLISAIL
+222 TILVSAIL
-230 TVLAII
+230 SVLAII
-236 SFITLATWIGRLI
+236 FFITLATWIARLI

-289 MINNIRNTVTK
+289 MTNNIRNTVTK
-300 VTETANHVAAA
+300 VTETANHVAEA
-311 SEELNANAAET
+311 SEELNVNAAET

-342 QLKNVSNTFNTVN
+342 QLNNVSNTVNTVN

-365 GNAQSVSELSK
+365 GNAQAVTELSG
-376 DSLSLVINGM
+376 DSLSMVINGI

-391 MNVQMIDITDRVKGL
+391 MSQQMMDITERVNGL
-406 SEVVDLLGKRSYE
+406 SEVVDLLGKRSND

-446 RAGEHGKGFAV
+446 RAGEHGNGFAV

-493 MKLVTTEVTE
+493 MKLVTAGVNE

-514 FASIQSAIQSVS
+514 FASIQGAIQSVT

-549 MNTIHSVTQSTTAGT
+549 MNTIHSITKSTTAGT
-564 ESVSATSEEQ
+564 ESISATTEEQ

>member
-1 LDVVYLLQ
+1 
-9 NTNYS
+9 
-14 IYPKLLVYTT
+14 
-24 YLKIIE
+24 
-30 PMEEIFLKNF
+30 MKNL

-51 SAVIFLLILSGT
+51 SAVVFLLIISGV
-63 GFYYINDMAKK
+63 GFYYIENMAKK
-74 SKEMYDESLLPIQ
+74 SSEMYDKSLLPIQ
-87 HLGQIRTDIRAMD
+87 YIGQLRTDIRAID
-100 AFVLELM
+100 SFILELM
-107 ITMDTK
+107 ITTDAN
-113 RNAELQANI
+113 RNTDLQTNI
-122 QERAKNIEEAIVKF
+122 SERTEKLNDSIMKF
-136 EDTYSGNED
+136 EASYNGNED

-153 KSNLDGYFSTM
+153 KTNLDGYFSTM
-164 TEVIDLASKNRNK
+164 TEVIDLASKNRNE
-177 EAYSLYTTSM
+177 EAYSLYTTAM
-187 HDFREKVASDAR
+187 GDYREKVANEAR
-199 DLMTIC
+199 NLMTIC

-213 KENEQSLYT
+213 KENKQSLST
-222 TMLISAIL
+222 TILVSAIL
-230 TVLAII
+230 SVLAII
-236 SFITLATWIGRLI
+236 FFITLATWIARLI
-249 VNPVKELQANM
+249 VNPVKELQDNM

-289 MINNIRNTVTK
+289 MINSIRNTVTK

-311 SEELNANAAET
+311 SEELNANASET
-322 TKATEMVANTM
+322 TKATEIVANTM

-342 QLKNVSNTFNTVN
+342 QLNNVSNTVNTVN

-365 GNAQSVSELSK
+365 GNAQAVTELSG
-376 DSLSLVINGM
+376 DSLSLVINGI

-391 MNVQMIDITDRVKGL
+391 MNQQMMDITERVNGL
-406 SEVVDLLGKRSYE
+406 SEVVDLLGKRSND

-469 AVSSNQIEVLISETQ
+469 AFSSNQIEVLISETQ

-493 MKLVTTEVTE
+493 MKLVTAGVNE

-514 FASIQSAIQSVS
+514 FASIQGAIQSVT

-549 MNTIHSVTQSTTAGT
+549 MNTIHSISKSTTAGT
-564 ESVSATSEEQ
+564 ESISATTEEQ

>member
-1 LDVVYLLQ
+1 
-9 NTNYS
+9 
-14 IYPKLLVYTT
+14 
-24 YLKIIE
+24 
-30 PMEEIFLKNF
+30 MKNL
-40 SIRKKILTLIT
+40 SIRRKILTLIT
-51 SAVIFLLILSGT
+51 SAVMFLLIISGV
-63 GFYYINDMAKK
+63 GFYYIEDMAKK
-74 SKEMYDESLLPIQ
+74 SSEMYDKSLLPIQ
-87 HLGQIRTDIRAMD
+87 YIGQLRTDVRAID
-100 AFVLELM
+100 SFVLELM
-107 ITMDTK
+107 ITTDAN
-113 RNAELQANI
+113 RNTDLQTNI
-122 QERAKNIEEAIVKF
+122 SERTEKLNDSIMKF
-136 EDTYSGNED
+136 EASYNGNED

-164 TEVIDLASKNRNK
+164 TEVIDLASKNRNE
-177 EAYSLYTTSM
+177 EAYSLYTTAM
-187 HDFREKVASDAR
+187 GDYREKVANEAR
-199 DLMTIC
+199 NLMTIC

-213 KENEQSLYT
+213 KENKQSLST
-222 TMLISAIL
+222 TILVSAIL
-230 TVLAII
+230 SVLAII
-236 SFITLATWIGRLI
+236 FFITLATWIARLI

-260 LKAGDGDLTVQGTYS
+260 LKAGDGDLTVRGTYS

-300 VTETANHVAAA
+300 VTETANHVAEA
-311 SEELNANAAET
+311 SEELNVNAAET

-342 QLKNVSNTFNTVN
+342 QLNNVSNTVNTVN

-365 GNAQSVSELSK
+365 GNAQAVTELSG
-376 DSLSLVINGM
+376 DSLSLVINGI

-391 MNVQMIDITDRVKGL
+391 MNQQMMDITERVNGL
-406 SEVVDLLGKRSYE
+406 SDVVDLLGKRSND

-446 RAGEHGKGFAV
+446 RAGEHGNGFAV

-493 MKLVTTEVTE
+493 MKLVTAGVNE

-514 FASIQSAIQSVS
+514 FASIQGAIQSVT

-549 MNTIHSVTQSTTAGT
+549 MNTIHSITKSTTSGT
-564 ESVSATSEEQ
+564 ESISATTEEQ